1 MKRFKQW
8 LILKLGGYLRQEVV
22 EYRPVETESRELTAF
37 AVRRDG
43 MTRPEQSDDKL
54 YDQKIK
60 DHLAHDL
67 ANKLVEKG
75 LIRFD
80 SVKVSTD
87 GFGYQTYYT
96 ARIRVY
102 KNKGALDER
111 KDANY

>member
-8 LILKLGGYLRQEVV
+8 LILKLGGFLSQEVV
-22 EYRPVETESRELTAF
+22 AYKTIETESMELTAF

-43 MTRPEQSDDKL
+43 MTRPEQSGDEHSER
-54 YDQKIK
+54 KIK

-67 ANKLVEKG
+67 ANQLVEKG
-75 LIRFD
+75 LIKFD
-80 SVKVSTD
+80 SVKVSTE

-102 KNKGALDER
+102 KNKGAVDER
-111 KDANY
+111 KDAN

>member
-8 LILKLGGYLRQEVV
+8 LILKLGGYLSQEVV
-22 EYRPVETESRELTAF
+22 EYRHVETESRELTAF

-43 MTRPEQSDDKL
+43 MTRPEQSGDEL

-67 ANKLVEKG
+67 ANQLIENG
-75 LIRFD
+75 LIKFD
-80 SVKVSTD
+80 SFKIVRED
-87 GFGYQTYYT
+87 FGPETHYT

-102 KNKGALDER
+102 KNKGAVDER
-111 KDANY
+111 KDAN

>member
-8 LILKLGGYLRQEVV
+8 LILKLGGFLSQEVI
-22 EYRPVETESRELTAF
+22 EYRHIETESRELTAF

-43 MTRPEQSDDKL
+43 MTRPEQSGVEL

-67 ANKLVEKG
+67 ANQLVEKG
-75 LIRFD
+75 LIKFD
-80 SVKVSTD
+80 SVKISTD
-87 GFGYQTYYT
+87 GFGYKTYYT

-102 KNKGALDER
+102 KNKGAAENL
-111 KDANY
+111 